1 MKVVADRFIPFL
13 KGRLEPFAD
22 ITYIHPD
29 DFSPQT
35 IKGADAL
42 LIRTRTKC
50 GAPLL
55 SDSSVQM
62 IATATIGMDQF
73 DIPWCEANGIATF
86 NSPGCNAPAV
96 AQYVWSSLLH
106 IGIVPQKTIIGVV
119 GHGNVGTI
127 VADWGRLLGATVLL
141 CDPLKADTDTDKYI
155 TLDDLVSQADVVTLH
170 TPLTHNGEYP
180 TFHMIDAAVL
190 SKMKKGAILVNAARG
205 PVVDST
211 AVAKAAQEGAIRLIT
226 DTWEGE
232 PDNLNPIILEKS
244 EIATPH
250 IAGYSLQGKQRATRM
265 ILQALASH
273 FGIPVN
279 TDPDKKINRGEAI
292 QVADLPA
299 PYTPWEHITEQ
310 DILNSY
316 DPLAETARL
325 KSDPDCFETWRDSY
339 DYRPETTPG

>member
-1 MKVVADRFIPFL
+1 MKIVADRFIPFL
-13 KGRLEPFAD
+13 QGRLEPFAD

-29 DFSPQT
+29 DFSPST
-35 IKGADAL
+35 IQGADAL

-55 SDSSVQM
+55 AGSSVKM

-73 DIPWCEANGIATF
+73 DLPWCKENGIATF

-96 AQYVWSSLLH
+96 AQYVWSALLH
-106 IGIVPQKTIIGVV
+106 IGIDPKKTVIGVV

-141 CDPLKADTDTDKYI
+141 CDPLKQEKDNDRYMS
-155 TLDDLVSQADVVTLH
+155 LDELAAQADVVTLH
-170 TPLTHNGEYP
+170 TPLTHTGLYP
-180 TFHMIDAAVL
+180 TFHMVDATVI
-190 SKMKKGAILVNAARG
+190 SKMKKGAVLVNAARG
-205 PVVDST
+205 PVVDSA
-211 AVAKAAQEGAIRLIT
+211 AVAQAAEKGLIRLVT

-232 PDNLNPIILEKS
+232 PYSLHPVILKKS

-265 ILQALASH
+265 ILQALASE
-273 FGIPVN
+273 FKIPIN
-279 TDPDKKINRGEAI
+279 TDPANIITPGEAI

-299 PYTPWEHITEQ
+299 PYTPWSHITEH
-310 DILNSY
+310 DIFSSY
-316 DPLAETARL
+316 DPVAETMRL
-325 KSDPDCFETWRDSY
+325 KADPSCFETWRDSY
-339 DYRPETTPG
+339 VYRQETIPK